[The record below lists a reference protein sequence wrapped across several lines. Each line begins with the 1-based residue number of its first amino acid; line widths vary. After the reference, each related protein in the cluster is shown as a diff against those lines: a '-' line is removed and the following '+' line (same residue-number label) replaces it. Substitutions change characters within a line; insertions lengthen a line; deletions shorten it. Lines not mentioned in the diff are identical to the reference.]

1 MIFVIKS
8 HESAKRESISS
19 SWQTFARQSGKIS
32 TAPLLFHP
40 RASLPFKSRTSEATT
55 IKEQKAEKEKGAEA
69 YLGVWREW
77 KAGQRGEGWIEG
89 EMKER
94 AKETHCCEGVEN
106 EENARGE
113 SREE

>member
-77 KAGQRGEGWIEG
+77 KAGQRGGGLDRRGNEGTG
-89 EMKER
+89 ER
-94 AKETHCCEGVEN
+94 N
-106 EENARGE
+106 
-113 SREE
+113 SLL